1 MEPFERVVAR
11 HGRTV
16 WRVCRAVLDEHDADD
31 AWSET
36 FVAALVAY
44 ASLPPS
50 TNLEAWLVT
59 VAHRKAIDVLRA
71 RERHPRPVETVPEP
85 PPAPPHDEAIAR
97 TDELD
102 AALRG
107 LPPGQ
112 RRAVVY
118 HHLVGLS
125 HREVAEVT
133 GISADAARRASADGI
148 AALRRL
154 LRGPTVRPPAVL
166 PSAAAPPA
174 AASPAAGRGRGAT
187 RTSTPTP
194 TPTSEPKGVR

>member
-1 MEPFERVVAR
+1 MEPFERIVAR

-16 WRVCRAVLDEHDADD
+16 WRVCRAVLDEHDTDD

-44 ASLPPS
+44 PSLPAS

-59 VAHRKAIDVLRA
+59 IAHRKAIDVLRA
-71 RERHPRPVETVPEP
+71 RDRRPRPVETVPEP
-85 PPAPPHDEAIAR
+85 VPAPPHDEAIAR
-97 TDELD
+97 ADELD
-102 AALRG
+102 GALRS

-118 HHLVGLS
+118 HHLVGLT

-133 GISADAARRASADGI
+133 GISSDAARRASADGV

-154 LRGPTVRPPAVL
+154 LAEP
-166 PSAAAPPA
+166 AAPRPSGSSLRA
-174 AASPAAGRGRGAT
+174 AT
-187 RTSTPTP
+187 RSSSP
-194 TPTSEPKGVR
+194 EPKGAR

>member
-1 MEPFERVVAR
+1 MEPFDRVVAR

-16 WRVCRAVLDEHDADD
+16 WRVCRAVLDEHDTDD

-44 ASLPPS
+44 PSLPAEA
-50 TNLEAWLVT
+50 NVEAWLVT
-59 VAHRKAIDVLRA
+59 IAHRKAIDVLRA
-71 RERHPRPVETVPEP
+71 RERRPRPVETVPEP
-85 PPAPPHDEAIAR
+85 PPAPPHDDAIAR
-97 TDELD
+97 ADELD
-102 AALRG
+102 AALRT

-118 HHLVGLS
+118 HHLVGLT

-133 GISADAARRASADGI
+133 GISAVAARRASADGI

-154 LRGPTVRPPAVL
+154 LTGPTAPRPDGT
-166 PSAAAPPA
+166 S
-174 AASPAAGRGRGAT
+174 GRGAT
-187 RTSTPTP
+187 RASSPST
-194 TPTSEPKGVR
+194 TSEPKGVR

>member
-1 MEPFERVVAR
+1 MVAR

-16 WRVCRAVLDEHDADD
+16 WRVCRAVLDEHDTDD

-44 ASLPPS
+44 PSLPAS

-59 VAHRKAIDVLRA
+59 IAHRKAIDVLRA
-71 RERHPRPVETVPEP
+71 RDRRPRPVGTVPEP

-102 AALRG
+102 GALRT

-154 LRGPTVRPPAVL
+154 LAE
-166 PSAAAPPA
+166 PA
-174 AASPAAGRGRGAT
+174 AARPTGVPGRAVGRASFPSP
-187 RTSTPTP
+187 SPSP
-194 TPTSEPKGVR
+194 SPEPKGVR

>member
-16 WRVCRAVLDEHDADD
+16 WRVCRAVLDEHDTDD

-44 ASLPPS
+44 PSLPAS

-59 VAHRKAIDVLRA
+59 IAHRKAIDVLRA
-71 RERHPRPVETVPEP
+71 RDRRPHPVETVPEP
-85 PPAPPHDEAIAR
+85 PPAPPLDEAVAR

-102 AALRG
+102 GALRT

-154 LRGPTVRPPAVL
+154 LAEPGTPRPTGTSGRVARRASV
-166 PSAAAPPA
+166 PSASVPSAPVPSA
-174 AASPAAGRGRGAT
+174 SVPSASP
-187 RTSTPTP
+187 
-194 TPTSEPKGVR
+194 EPKGTR

>member
-44 ASLPPS
+44 PSLPPT

-85 PPAPPHDEAIAR
+85 PPAPPHDEAFAR

-154 LRGPTVRPPAVL
+154 LRDPD
-166 PSAAAPPA
+166 AAPPA
-174 AASPAAGRGRGAT
+174 GASPAAGRGRVAT

-194 TPTSEPKGVR
+194 TPEPKGVR

>member
-16 WRVCRAVLDEHDADD
+16 WRVCRAVLDEHDTDD

-44 ASLPPS
+44 PSLPTS

-59 VAHRKAIDVLRA
+59 IAHRKAIDVLRA
-71 RERHPRPVETVPEP
+71 RDRRPRPVETVPEP
-85 PPAPPHDEAIAR
+85 PPAPPHDEAMAR

-102 AALRG
+102 GALRT

-154 LRGPTVRPPAVL
+154 LAEPATPRPTGT
-166 PSAAAPPA
+166 S
-174 AASPAAGRGRGAT
+174 GRGA
-187 RTSTPTP
+187 RRASVSSAPVP
-194 TPTSEPKGVR
+194 SASVPSAPVSSASPEPKGTP

>member
-16 WRVCRAVLDEHDADD
+16 WRVCRAVLDEHDTDD

-44 ASLPPS
+44 PSLPAS

-59 VAHRKAIDVLRA
+59 IAHRKAIDVLRA
-71 RERHPRPVETVPEP
+71 RDRRPRPVETVPEP
-85 PPAPPHDEAIAR
+85 QPAPPHDEAMAR

-102 AALRG
+102 GALRT

-154 LRGPTVRPPAVL
+154 LAEPATPRPTGTSGRVARRASAPPTSVPSTSV
-166 PSAAAPPA
+166 PSA
-174 AASPAAGRGRGAT
+174 SP
-187 RTSTPTP
+187 
-194 TPTSEPKGVR
+194 EPKGTR

>member
-16 WRVCRAVLDEHDADD
+16 WRVCRAVLDEHDTDD

-44 ASLPPS
+44 PSLPTS
-50 TNLEAWLVT
+50 TDLEAWLVT

-71 RERHPRPVETVPEP
+71 RDRRPRPVRTVPEP
-85 PPAPPHDEAIAR
+85 PPAPPHDDALAR
-97 TDELD
+97 RDELD
-102 AALRG
+102 GALRA

-133 GISADAARRASADGI
+133 GISPDAARRASADGI

-154 LRGPTVRPPAVL
+154 LADPSPPDPAGT
-166 PSAAAPPA
+166 SGRDARRPA
-174 AASPAAGRGRGAT
+174 ASASPAAHAP
-187 RTSTPTP
+187 SPSP
-194 TPTSEPKGVR
+194 FPEPKGPR

>member
-16 WRVCRAVLDEHDADD
+16 WRVCRAVLDEHDTDD

-44 ASLPPS
+44 PSLPAS

-59 VAHRKAIDVLRA
+59 IAHRKAIDVLRA
-71 RERHPRPVETVPEP
+71 RDRRPRPVETVPEP
-85 PPAPPHDEAIAR
+85 PHAPPHDEAMAR

-102 AALRG
+102 GALRT

-125 HREVAEVT
+125 HREIAEVT

-154 LRGPTVRPPAVL
+154 LAEPGTPRPTGTSGRVARRAPV
-166 PSAAAPPA
+166 PSASVPSARVPSAPVPS
-174 AASPAAGRGRGAT
+174 ASP
-187 RTSTPTP
+187 
-194 TPTSEPKGVR
+194 EPKGTR

>member
-16 WRVCRAVLDEHDADD
+16 WRVCRAVLDEHDTDD

-44 ASLPPS
+44 PSLPAS

-59 VAHRKAIDVLRA
+59 IAHRKAIDVLRA
-71 RERHPRPVETVPEP
+71 RDRRPRPVETVPEP
-85 PPAPPHDEAIAR
+85 PPAPPLDEAVAR

-102 AALRG
+102 GALRT

-148 AALRRL
+148 ATLRRL
-154 LRGPTVRPPAVL
+154 LAEPATPGPTGTSGRVARRASV
-166 PSAAAPPA
+166 PSASVPSAPVPPTPVPS
-174 AASPAAGRGRGAT
+174 ASP
-187 RTSTPTP
+187 
-194 TPTSEPKGVR
+194 EPKGTR